1 MNRFPWHGN
10 IIIIIIKCKY
20 YPSMNSLVYLFCY
33 DLILF
38 QAKKNGADGVEIDLS
53 FTKDNI
59 AVLFHDDTLE
69 RTTNGFG
76 NLAAK
81 TFTEVRELDAAAN
94 HIYRYV

>member
-1 MNRFPWHGN
+1 ML
-10 IIIIIIKCKY
+10 Y
-20 YPSMNSLVYLFCY
+20 YYYLT
-33 DLILF
+33 LF

-59 AVLFHDDTLE
+59 AVLFHDDTVE